1 MLIIRVGDNLEKR
14 NKANAECKVLCEASN
29 NKNIINNIF
38 SGMYDAY
45 LKGPEIESL
54 KQYFG
59 EDIFGGILKIKIE
72 NWNNEDYRDF
82 LYRYLDEIQESKNI
96 FIIDE
101 LEMLDVTFNKISK
114 YSDPKNIFD
123 CREIKE
129 KSFKSFDLANILL
142 KRTFN
147 EKDNNLKRRNAW
159 LIYQE
164 LLSEGEPIE
173 SIIGAINFK
182 FKSYRLEKEVG
193 QNLISISYSHDSKGD
208 AKIDLEKYILS
219 I

>member
-1 MLIIRVGDNLEKR
+1 MLVIRVGDNLEKR
-14 NKANAECKVLCEASN
+14 NKANQMSN
-29 NKNIINNIF
+29 ISNFKNIF

-45 LKGPEIESL
+45 LKGAEIESL

-101 LEMLDVTFNKISK
+101 LEILDVTFKKISR
-114 YSDPKNIFD
+114 YAEPKNIFD

-129 KSFKSFDLANILL
+129 KSFKSFDLANTLL

-164 LLSEGEPIE
+164 LLVEGEHIE

-182 FKSYRLEKEVG
+182 FKSYGLEKEVG

>member
-1 MLIIRVGDNLEKR
+1 MLVIRVGDNLEKR
-14 NKANAECKVLCEASN
+14 NKANQTANISN
-29 NKNIINNIF
+29 FKNIF

-45 LKGPEIESL
+45 LKGAEIESL

-101 LEMLDVTFNKISK
+101 LEILDVTFKKISR
-114 YSDPKNIFD
+114 YAEPKNIFD

-129 KSFKSFDLANILL
+129 KSFKSFDLANTLL

-164 LLSEGEPIE
+164 LLVEGEHIE

-182 FKSYRLEKEVG
+182 FKSYGLEKEVG

>member
-14 NKANAECKVLCEASN
+14 NKANQMANISN
-29 NKNIINNIF
+29 FKNIF
-38 SGMYDAY
+38 SGMCDIY
-45 LKGPEIESL
+45 LKGAEIESL

>member
-1 MLIIRVGDNLEKR
+1 MLVIRVGDNLEKR
-14 NKANAECKVLCEASN
+14 NKANQTADISN
-29 NKNIINNIF
+29 FKNIF
-38 SGMYDAY
+38 SGMCDTY
-45 LKGPEIESL
+45 LKGAEIESL

-101 LEMLDVTFNKISK
+101 LEILDVTFKKISR
-114 YSDPKNIFD
+114 YAELKNVFD

-129 KSFKSFDLANILL
+129 KSFKSFDLANTLL

-164 LLSEGEPIE
+164 LLAEGEHIE

-182 FKSYRLEKEVG
+182 FKSYGLEKEVG
-193 QNLISISYSHDSKGD
+193 QNLISISYSHDIKGD
-208 AKIDLEKYILS
+208 AKVDLEKYILS